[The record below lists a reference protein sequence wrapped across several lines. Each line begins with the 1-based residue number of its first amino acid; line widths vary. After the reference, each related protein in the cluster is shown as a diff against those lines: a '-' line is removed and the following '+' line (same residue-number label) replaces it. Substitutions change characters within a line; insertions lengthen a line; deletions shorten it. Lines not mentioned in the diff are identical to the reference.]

1 MKSDFFIFFIF
12 LGFFIF
18 LAFAF
23 IGSLAFMVSCAAGP
37 VVWAEATDTLPTRAA
52 QHTAT
57 MRRRILISC
66 LVKERPITCY
76 GRKSSLLG
84 TQRDIRDICRDGG
97 PFAGE
102 VTNEPEV

>member
-1 MKSDFFIFFIF
+1 MKSDFFIFFVF

-57 MRRRILISC
+57 MRRRILISW

-84 TQRDIRDICRDGG
+84 TQRDIRDICPRRRTICRRGDQR
-97 PFAGE
+97 A
-102 VTNEPEV
+102 